1 MHLPC
6 LILARSRF
14 RFSPFL
20 CILWAISVKRD
31 LVPTHSLIE
40 ARQLFKNYDDFR
52 AVDGVDFNVQPGE
65 CFGFLGPNGAGKST
79 LMKMIYCFSP
89 RGGGE
94 LSVFGLDPDKNP
106 AEIKNRLGVVAQTDN
121 LDEEITVT
129 QNLQVYAGY
138 FGFTRKQIQPKID
151 ELLAFMSLETKA
163 QSKIRPLS
171 GGMKRRLVIARAL
184 LNDPDLLILD
194 EPTTGFDPQVRHLI
208 WAKLRELKA
217 KGVTI
222 LLTTHYMEEAHELC
236 DRLLVLD
243 KGKVLAMGQPEEL
256 VKHTLLPYVLELPT
270 SKKESIQTSSSLQVE
285 THGDKLFL
293 FAAVPSE
300 LEKIASQF
308 QGQFRIRT
316 TGLEDL
322 FLKLTGRDLH
332 ESE

>member
-1 MHLPC
+1 M
-6 LILARSRF
+6 S
-14 RFSPFL
+14 
-20 CILWAISVKRD
+20 
-31 LVPTHSLIE
+31 TNNLIE
-40 ARQLFKNYDDFR
+40 ARQLVKNYDDFR
-52 AVDGVDFNVQPGE
+52 AVDGVDFTVQPGE

-94 LSVFGLDPDKNP
+94 LFIFGLDPDKTP
-106 AEIKNRLGVVAQTDN
+106 SEIKNRLGVVAQTDN
-121 LDEEITVT
+121 IDEEITVT

-138 FGFTRKQIQPKID
+138 FGFSRKQIQPKID
-151 ELLAFMSLETKA
+151 ELLAFMSLESKA
-163 QSKIRPLS
+163 HSKIRPLS

-194 EPTTGFDPQVRHLI
+194 EPTTGLDPQVRHLI

-217 KGVTI
+217 QGVTI

-243 KGKVLAMGQPEEL
+243 KGKVLALGKPEEL
-256 VKHTLLPYVLELPT
+256 VKNTLQAYVLELPVE
-270 SKKESIQTSSSLQVE
+270 KKDQIELLDSFQMEI
-285 THGDKLFL
+285 HGDKLFL
-293 FAAVPSE
+293 FAASPE
-300 LEKIASQF
+300 ALEKLVAQF

-332 ESE
+332 ESD

>member
-1 MHLPC
+1 MPAEP
-6 LILARSRF
+6 LIQ
-14 RFSPFL
+14 
-20 CILWAISVKRD
+20 
-31 LVPTHSLIE
+31 
-40 ARQLFKNYDDFR
+40 ARQLVKNYDDFR
-52 AVDGVDFNVQPGE
+52 AVDGVDFEVHPGE

-94 LSVFGLDPDKNP
+94 LSIFGLDPDKK
-106 AEIKNRLGVVAQTDN
+106 ASEIKNRLGVVAQTDN
-121 LDEEITVT
+121 LDEDITVT
-129 QNLQVYAGY
+129 QNLQIYSGY
-138 FGFTRKQIQPKID
+138 FGFSRKQIQPKID
-151 ELLAFMSLETKA
+151 ELLAFMSLENKA
-163 QSKIRPLS
+163 HAGIRQLS

-184 LNDPDLLILD
+184 LNNPDLLILD
-194 EPTTGFDPQVRHLI
+194 EPTTGLDPQVRHLI

-217 KGVTI
+217 QGVTI

-243 KGKVLAMGQPEEL
+243 KGKVLALGKPEEL
-256 VKHTLLPYVLELPT
+256 VKNTLLPYVLELPS
-270 SKKESIQTSSSLQVE
+270 SKKNEVQLTASTQIE
-285 THGDKLFL
+285 THGDKIFL
-293 FAAVPSE
+293 FAAAPSE
-300 LEKIASQF
+300 LEKIALQF

>member
-1 MHLPC
+1 LLEREFVATEN
-6 LILARSRF
+6 LI
-14 RFSPFL
+14 
-20 CILWAISVKRD
+20 K
-31 LVPTHSLIE
+31 
-40 ARQLFKNYDDFR
+40 ARQLVKNYDDFR
-52 AVDGVDFNVQPGE
+52 AVDGVDFDVHPGE

-94 LSVFGLDPDKNP
+94 LSIFGLDPDKK
-106 AEIKNRLGVVAQTDN
+106 ASEIKNRLGVVAQTDN
-121 LDEEITVT
+121 LDEDITVT
-129 QNLQVYAGY
+129 QNLQIYSGY
-138 FGFTRKQIQPKID
+138 FGFSRKQIQPKID
-151 ELLAFMSLETKA
+151 ELLAFMSLESKA
-163 QSKIRPLS
+163 QAGIRQLS

-194 EPTTGFDPQVRHLI
+194 EPTTGLDPQVRHLI

-217 KGVTI
+217 QGVTI

-243 KGKVLAMGQPEEL
+243 KGKVLALGKPEDL
-256 VKHTLLPYVLELPT
+256 VKNTLLPYVLELPT
-270 SKKESIQTSSSLQVE
+270 SKKNEIQLNPSLQIE
-285 THGDKLFL
+285 THGDKIFIL
-293 FAAVPSE
+293 AALPSE
-300 LEKIASQF
+300 LEKIALQF

>member
-1 MHLPC
+1 MSNEH
-6 LILARSRF
+6 
-14 RFSPFL
+14 
-20 CILWAISVKRD
+20 
-31 LVPTHSLIE
+31 LIE
-40 ARQLFKNYDDFR
+40 ARQIVKNYDDFR
-52 AVDGVDFNVQPGE
+52 AVDGVDFVVKPGE

-94 LSVFGLDPDKNP
+94 LSIFGLDPDKSP
-106 AEIKNRLGVVAQTDN
+106 AEIKNRMGVVAQTDN
-121 LDEEITVT
+121 LDEDVTVT
-129 QNLQVYAGY
+129 QNLQIYGGF
-138 FGFTRKQIQPKID
+138 FGIDRTELNAKIK
-151 ELLAFMSLETKA
+151 ELLVFMALEAKA
-163 QSKIRPLS
+163 NSGIRELS

-184 LNDPDLLILD
+184 LNEPDLIILD
-194 EPTTGFDPQVRHLI
+194 EPTTGLDPQVRHLI

-217 KGVTI
+217 QGVTI

-243 KGKVLAMGQPEEL
+243 KGKVLAMGKPEEL
-256 VKHTLLPYVLELPT
+256 VKNTLPAYVLELPASEKDKIT
-270 SKKESIQTSSSLQVE
+270 LTGSLQME

-293 FAAVPSE
+293 FAASPSE
-300 LEKIASQF
+300 LEKVAVQF
-308 QGQFRIRT
+308 NGHFRIRT

>member
-1 MHLPC
+1 MFSDLSPKASPSPKVSGNE
-6 LILARSRF
+6 LA
-14 RFSPFL
+14 
-20 CILWAISVKRD
+20 
-31 LVPTHSLIE
+31 TGESLI
-40 ARQLFKNYDDFR
+40 AATQLAKNYGSFR
-52 AVDGVDFNVQPGE
+52 AVDGVDFHVNPGE

-89 RGGGE
+89 RVAGS
-94 LSVFGLDPDKNP
+94 LTVFGLDPDQNP
-106 AEIKNRLGVVAQTDN
+106 AQIKNRLGVVAQTDN
-121 LDEEITVT
+121 LDDEITVT
-129 QNLQVYAGY
+129 QNLEVYAGY
-138 FGFTRKQIQPKID
+138 FGFSRKKIRAKIQ
-151 ELLAFMSLETKA
+151 ELLVFMSLEAKA
-163 QSKIRPLS
+163 DSKIRELS

-194 EPTTGFDPQVRHLI
+194 EPTTGLDPQVRHLI

-243 KGKVLAMGQPEEL
+243 KGKVLAQGSPEEL
-256 VKHTLLPYVLELPT
+256 VKGTLPPYVLELPAQKKGEVSIPT
-270 SKKESIQTSSSLQVE
+270 SMSSEV
-285 THGDKLFL
+285 HGDKLFL
-293 FAAVPSE
+293 FSHVPAE
-300 LEKIASQF
+300 LEKIALQF
-308 QGQFRIRT
+308 KGEFRIRT